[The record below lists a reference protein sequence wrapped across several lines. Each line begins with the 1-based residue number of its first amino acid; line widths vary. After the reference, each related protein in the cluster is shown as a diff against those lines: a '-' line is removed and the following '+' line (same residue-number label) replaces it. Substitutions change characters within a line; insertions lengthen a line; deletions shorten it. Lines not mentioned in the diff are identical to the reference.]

1 VSPSL
6 NSLLPGRK
14 TETST
19 TKQPAKPAAKSPA
32 KENRFSRWFHE
43 TESELR
49 KVVWPT
55 RREWANLTAIVI
67 GVTILMGVF
76 LGAVDFIFQRLIL
89 TIR

>member
-6 NSLLPGRK
+6 NSLLPGRS
-14 TETST
+14 TQTST
-19 TKQPAKPAAKSPA
+19 TKQPAKSPA
-32 KENRFSRWFHE
+32 KENRFTRWFRE

-67 GVTILMGVF
+67 AVTVAMGIF

-89 TIR
+89 LIR

>member
-6 NSLLPGRK
+6 NSLLPGRN
-14 TETST
+14 TQTST
-19 TKQPAKPAAKSPA
+19 SKQPAKTPAKSPA
-32 KENRFSRWFHE
+32 KENRLTRWYRE

-55 RREWANLTAIVI
+55 RKEWANLTAIVLA
-67 GVTILMGVF
+67 VTIAMGIF

-89 TIR
+89 MIR